1 LKLYVAINLYFM
13 SSYFNKSF
21 IISVLLLAVFFAFI
35 IFLGEDASIR
45 VHDNLEANIAW
56 YKSLADQHLLL
67 ASSYTPNETVM
78 QAPRIAFG
86 SEWSLIA
93 WLFVWFKPII
103 AYNINVVLMSL
114 VAFIGTCL
122 FAKDTLKLSP
132 KIAPFVALSFALL
145 PFWFSGGLSSAGQPL
160 LFWSFNRI
168 LKKYNSVVDWIV
180 FVLFPFYSS
189 LILSGLFMMVLMLG
203 YLGLNFLKKERKV
216 AYGAGILSLI
226 ILTVGYILVDYRLF
240 LDIIKIGTP
249 VGFTPHRVEF
259 MQGNTFAECL
269 KATKNSFL
277 GGQNHFPS
285 FHTYLILPLVF
296 FYLIY
301 GFLKQKK
308 LVTVALCLVI
318 LGIIAVIDGFWNFA
332 GFESLKGKLPILKAI
347 QLDRFYSLYPILWF
361 SVFVLIIR
369 ELPSKI
375 AITLGSVQ
383 VVIVLFSNQLVG
395 DYIKKTIHRRDYVS
409 YQEFYAEDLF
419 SKVKTIMKQ
428 DINPNKRVGMV
439 GLHPAVAQYN
449 QIPTI
454 DGYVVLYSL
463 AYKHQIQSIIQP
475 ELNQNKFIK
484 NYFEQWGSRCYLFD
498 NDAVIAGDGI
508 LKNQKCYTEKLDY
521 NFDKLKQ
528 LKCGYILSA
537 VEVNHPSEHLK
548 LLSKVEDDNWLVWI
562 YKVL

>member
-1 LKLYVAINLYFM
+1 M

-103 AYNINVVLMSL
+103 AYNINVILMSL

-508 LKNQKCYTEKLDY
+508 LKNQKCCTEKLDY

>member
-1 LKLYVAINLYFM
+1 MPLF
-13 SSYFNKSF
+13 FNKSF
-21 IISVLLLAVFFAFI
+21 IIRFLLLVFFLAFI
-35 IFLGEDASIR
+35 TFLGEDASIR

-56 YKSLADQHLLL
+56 YKSLADQNLLL
-67 ASSYTPNETVM
+67 ASSYTANETVM

-103 AYNINVVLMSL
+103 AYNINVILMSL
-114 VAFIGTCL
+114 VAFVGTYL

-132 KIAPFVALSFALL
+132 KIAPFIALGFALL

-160 LFWSFNRI
+160 LFWSFDRI
-168 LKKYNSVVDWIV
+168 LKKHNSIIDWII
-180 FVLFPFYSS
+180 FLLFPFYSS
-189 LILSGLFMMVLMLG
+189 LILSGLFMMVLMVG
-203 YLGLNFLKKERKV
+203 YLGLNFLKKEPKV
-216 AYGAGILSLI
+216 TYGAGILSLI

-240 LDIIKIGTP
+240 LDIVKIGTP
-249 VGFTPHRVEF
+249 AGFTPHRVEF
-259 MQGNTFAECL
+259 VQGNTLTECL
-269 KATKNSFL
+269 KIAKNSFI

-285 FHTYLILPLVF
+285 FHTYLILPLVL
-296 FYLIY
+296 FYSIY

-308 LVTVALCLVI
+308 LVTVVLCLVI

-332 GFESLKGKLPILKAI
+332 DFEILKEKLPILKAI

-361 SVFVLIIR
+361 VVFVLIIR
-369 ELPSKI
+369 ELPIKI
-375 AITLGSVQ
+375 SIALACVQ
-383 VVIVLFSNQLVG
+383 AVIVLFSNQLMG
-395 DYIKKTIHRRDYVS
+395 DYIKKTIHGRDYVS
-409 YQEFYAEDLF
+409 YREFYAEDLF
-419 SKVKTIMKQ
+419 SKVKTVLKQ
-428 DINPNKRVGMV
+428 DENPNKRVGMV

-463 AYKHQIQSIIQP
+463 AYKHQIQAIIQP

-498 NDAVIAGDGI
+498 NEAVIAGDGI
-508 LKNQKCYTEKLDY
+508 LKKQKCCTESLNYD
-521 NFDKLKQ
+521 FDKLKQ

-537 VEVNHPSEHLK
+537 VEVKHPSEHLK
-548 LLSKVEDDNWLVWI
+548 LLSKVEDANWRVWI
-562 YKVL
+562 YKII

>member
-1 LKLYVAINLYFM
+1 MPFI
-13 SSYFNKSF
+13 FNKPF
-21 IISVLLLAVFFAFI
+21 IISFLLLLIFFAFI
-35 IFLGEDASIR
+35 AFLGEDASVR

-67 ASSYTPNETVM
+67 VSSYTPNETVM

-93 WLFVWFKPII
+93 WLFVWFKPIV
-103 AYNINVVLMSL
+103 AYNINVILMSL
-114 VAFIGTCL
+114 VAFIGT
-122 FAKDTLKLSP
+122 FFFTKDTLKLSP
-132 KIAPFVALSFALL
+132 KIAPFVALGFALM

-160 LFWSFNRI
+160 LFWSFDRI
-168 LKKYNSVVDWIV
+168 LKKNNSVINWII

-189 LILSGLFMMVLMLG
+189 LILSGLFMMVLMAG
-203 YLGLNFLKKERKV
+203 YLGFNFLKKERKV
-216 AYGAGILSLI
+216 AYGAGILSLV
-226 ILTVGYILVDYRLF
+226 ILTIGYILVDYRLF
-240 LDIIKIGTP
+240 LDILKIGTP
-249 VGFTPHRVEF
+249 AGFIPHRVEF

-269 KATKNSFL
+269 IAAKNSFL

-301 GFLKQKK
+301 GFIKQKK
-308 LVTVALCLVI
+308 LITFIFYLFI
-318 LGIIAVIDGFWNFA
+318 LGIIAVIDGFWNFT
-332 GFESLKGKLPILKAI
+332 GFETLKDKLPILKAI

-361 SVFVLIIR
+361 SVFMLIIR
-369 ELPSKI
+369 ELSIKI
-375 AITLGSVQ
+375 AIALACIQ
-383 VVIVLFSNQLVG
+383 VVIVLFSNQLVE
-395 DYIKKTIHRRDYVS
+395 DYIKKVIHTRDYVS
-409 YQEFYAEDLF
+409 YREFYAEDLF
-419 SKVKTIMKQ
+419 SKVKIILKQ
-428 DINPNKRVGMV
+428 DKNPNKRVGMV
-439 GLHPAVAQYN
+439 GLHPAMAQYN

-463 AYKHQIQSIIQP
+463 DYKHQIQSIIQP

-498 NDAVIAGDGI
+498 NEAVIAGDGI
-508 LKNQKCYTEKLDY
+508 LKKQKCCTEKLDY
-521 NFDKLKQ
+521 NFEKLKQ

-537 VEVNHPSEHLK
+537 VEVNHPSVHLK
-548 LLSKVEDDNWLVWI
+548 LLSKVEDTNWRVWI

>member
-1 LKLYVAINLYFM
+1 MPFIF
-13 SSYFNKSF
+13 SKSF
-21 IISVLLLAVFFAFI
+21 IISFLLLLIFFAFI
-35 IFLGEDASIR
+35 AFLGEDASIR

-67 ASSYTPNETVM
+67 ASSYTLNETVM

-93 WLFVWFKPII
+93 WLFVWFKPIV
-103 AYNINVVLMSL
+103 AYNINVILMSL
-114 VAFIGTCL
+114 VAFIGT
-122 FAKDTLKLSP
+122 FFFTKDTLKLSP
-132 KIAPFVALSFALL
+132 KIAPFVALGFALL

-160 LFWSFNRI
+160 LFWSFDRI
-168 LKKYNSVVDWIV
+168 LKKHNSVLDWII

-189 LILSGLFMMVLMLG
+189 LILSGLFMMVLMVG
-203 YLGLNFLKKERKV
+203 YLGLNFLKKELKV
-216 AYGAGILSLI
+216 AYNAGILSLF
-226 ILTVGYILVDYRLF
+226 ILTVGYVFVDYRLF
-240 LDIIKIGTP
+240 LDIFKIGTP
-249 VGFTPHRVEF
+249 AGFIPHRVEF
-259 MQGNTFAECL
+259 MQVNTFAECL
-269 KATKNSFL
+269 KAAKNSFL

-301 GFLKQKK
+301 GFIKRKK
-308 LVTVALCLVI
+308 LITVVFCLFI

-332 GFESLKGKLPILKAI
+332 GFETLKDQLPILKAI

-361 SVFVLIIR
+361 GVFVLIIR
-369 ELPSKI
+369 ELSIQIEI
-375 AITLGSVQ
+375 ALACIQ
-383 VVIVLFSNQLVG
+383 VVIVLFSNQLVE

-409 YQEFYAEDLF
+409 YREFYAENLF
-419 SKVKTIMKQ
+419 SKVKTILKQ
-428 DINPNKRVGMV
+428 DKNPNKRVGMV

-463 AYKHQIQSIIQP
+463 DYKHQIQSIIQP

-498 NDAVIAGDGI
+498 NEAVIAGDGI
-508 LKNQKCYTEKLDY
+508 LKKQKCCTEKLDY
-521 NFDKLKQ
+521 NFEKLKQ

-537 VEVNHPSEHLK
+537 VEVNHPSVNLK
-548 LLSKVEDDNWLVWI
+548 LLSKVEDTNWRVWI

>member
-1 LKLYVAINLYFM
+1 M
-13 SSYFNKSF
+13 SSFFNKSF

-45 VHDNLEANIAW
+45 VHDNLEANIVW

-103 AYNINVVLMSL
+103 AYNINVILMSL
-114 VAFIGTCL
+114 VAFIGTYL
-122 FAKDTLKLSP
+122 FAKDTLKISP

-160 LFWSFNRI
+160 LFWSFDRI
-168 LKKYNSVVDWIV
+168 LKKHNSVVDWII

-216 AYGAGILSLI
+216 AYEAGVLSLI

-308 LVTVALCLVI
+308 LVTVVLCLVI

-332 GFESLKGKLPILKAI
+332 SFETLKDKLPILKAI

-361 SVFVLIIR
+361 GVFVLIIR
-369 ELPSKI
+369 ELPIKI
-375 AITLGSVQ
+375 AVALASVQ
-383 VVIVLFSNQLVG
+383 VVIVLFLNQLVG
-395 DYIKKTIHRRDYVS
+395 DYIKKTIHGRDYVS
-409 YQEFYAEDLF
+409 YREFYAEGLF
-419 SKVKTIMKQ
+419 SKIKKVLKQ
-428 DINPNKRVGMV
+428 DENPNKRVGMI

-463 AYKHQIQSIIQP
+463 VYKHQIQAIIKP

-498 NDAVIAGDGI
+498 NEAVIAGDGI
-508 LKNQKCYTEKLDY
+508 LKNQKCCTEKLDY

-537 VEVNHPSEHLK
+537 VEVKHPSVYLK

>member
-1 LKLYVAINLYFM
+1 M

-21 IISVLLLAVFFAFI
+21 IISILLLAIFFAFI
-35 IFLGEDASIR
+35 AFLGEDASIR

-103 AYNINVVLMSL
+103 AYNINVILMSL

-301 GFLKQKK
+301 GFIKQKK
-308 LVTVALCLVI
+308 LKTFIFYLFI

-332 GFESLKGKLPILKAI
+332 GFETLKDKLPILKAI

-508 LKNQKCYTEKLDY
+508 LKNQKCCTEKLDY

>member
-1 LKLYVAINLYFM
+1 M
-13 SSYFNKSF
+13 
-21 IISVLLLAVFFAFI
+21 
-35 IFLGEDASIR
+35 
-45 VHDNLEANIAW
+45 
-56 YKSLADQHLLL
+56 
-67 ASSYTPNETVM
+67 
-78 QAPRIAFG
+78 
-86 SEWSLIA
+86 
-93 WLFVWFKPII
+93 
-103 AYNINVVLMSL
+103 
-114 VAFIGTCL
+114 
-122 FAKDTLKLSP
+122 
-132 KIAPFVALSFALL
+132 
-145 PFWFSGGLSSAGQPL
+145 
-160 LFWSFNRI
+160 
-168 LKKYNSVVDWIV
+168 
-180 FVLFPFYSS
+180 
-189 LILSGLFMMVLMLG
+189 
-203 YLGLNFLKKERKV
+203 
-216 AYGAGILSLI
+216 
-226 ILTVGYILVDYRLF
+226 
-240 LDIIKIGTP
+240 
-249 VGFTPHRVEF
+249 
-259 MQGNTFAECL
+259 
-269 KATKNSFL
+269 
-277 GGQNHFPS
+277 
-285 FHTYLILPLVF
+285 
-296 FYLIY
+296 
-301 GFLKQKK
+301 
-308 LVTVALCLVI
+308 
-318 LGIIAVIDGFWNFA
+318 
-332 GFESLKGKLPILKAI
+332 PILKAI

-508 LKNQKCYTEKLDY
+508 LKNQKCCTEKLDY

>member
-1 LKLYVAINLYFM
+1 M
-13 SSYFNKSF
+13 SSFFNKSF
-21 IISVLLLAVFFAFI
+21 IISILFIGIFFAFI
-35 IFLGEDASIR
+35 AFLGEDASIR

-56 YKSLADQHLLL
+56 YKSLADQHLLF

-86 SEWSLIA
+86 SEWSFIV

-103 AYNINVVLMSL
+103 AYNINVILMSL
-114 VAFIGTCL
+114 VAFIGTYL
-122 FAKDTLKLSP
+122 FAKDTLKISP

-160 LFWSFNRI
+160 LFWSFDRI
-168 LKKYNSVVDWIV
+168 LKKHNSVFNWII
-180 FVLFPFYSS
+180 FLIFPFYSS
-189 LILSGLFMMVLMLG
+189 LILSGLFMMVLMAG

-249 VGFTPHRVEF
+249 AGFTPHRVEF
-259 MQGNTFAECL
+259 VQGSTFSECL
-269 KATKNSFL
+269 KTATNSFL

-285 FHTYLILPLVF
+285 FHSYLFLPLVF

-301 GFLKQKK
+301 GFFKQKK
-308 LVTVALCLVI
+308 LDTIVFCLLI
-318 LGIIAVIDGFWNFA
+318 LGIIAIIDGFWNFA
-332 GFESLKGKLPILKAI
+332 GFESLKDKLPILKAI

-361 SVFVLIIR
+361 SVYMLIIS
-369 ELPSKI
+369 EIPTKI
-375 AITLGSVQ
+375 AIFLASIQ

-395 DYIKKTIHRRDYVS
+395 DYMKKTIHGRDYVS
-409 YQEFYAEDLF
+409 YREFYAEDLF
-419 SKVKTIMKQ
+419 SKVKNVLKQ
-428 DINPNKRVGMV
+428 DENPNKKVGMV
-439 GLHPAVAQYN
+439 GLHPAIAQYN

-463 AYKHQIQSIIQP
+463 AYKHQIQSIIQA

-498 NDAVIAGDGI
+498 NEAIIAGDGI
-508 LKNQKCYTEKLDY
+508 LKKQKCCTEKLDY
-521 NFDKLKQ
+521 NFEKLKQ

-537 VEVNHPSEHLK
+537 VEVNQPSVHLK
-548 LLSKVEDDNWLVWI
+548 LLSKVEDSNWRIWI
-562 YKVL
+562 YKIL

>member
-1 LKLYVAINLYFM
+1 MLLF
-13 SSYFNKSF
+13 FNKSF
-21 IISVLLLAVFFAFI
+21 IISFLLLLIFFAFI
-35 IFLGEDASIR
+35 VFLGEDASIR

-56 YKSLADQHLLL
+56 YKSLADQHLLW

-103 AYNINVVLMSL
+103 AYNVNVILMSL
-114 VAFIGTCL
+114 VAFIGTYL
-122 FAKDTLKLSP
+122 FTKDTLKLSP
-132 KIAPFVALSFALL
+132 QIAPFVALGFALL

-160 LFWSFNRI
+160 LFWSFDRI
-168 LKKYNSVVDWIV
+168 LKKHNSLVDWVV
-180 FVLFPFYSS
+180 FLLFPFYSS
-189 LILSGLFMMVLMLG
+189 LILSGLFMMVLMVG
-203 YLGLNFLKKERKV
+203 YLGINFIKKEPKV
-216 AYGAGILSLI
+216 AYGSGILSLI

-240 LDIIKIGTP
+240 LDILKIGTP
-249 VGFTPHRVEF
+249 AGFTPHRVEF
-259 MQGNTFAECL
+259 VQGNTFVECL

-285 FHTYLILPLVF
+285 FHTYLLLPLVF
-296 FYLIY
+296 FYFIY

-308 LVTVALCLVI
+308 LVTVVCCLVI
-318 LGIIAVIDGFWNFA
+318 LGIIAIIDGFWNFV
-332 GFESLKGKLPILKAI
+332 GFEALKDKLPILKAI
-347 QLDRFYSLYPILWF
+347 QLDRFYSLYPVLWF
-361 SVFVLIIR
+361 GVFVLIMR
-369 ELPSKI
+369 ELPKKI
-375 AITLGSVQ
+375 AITLASIQ
-383 VVIVLFSNQLVG
+383 VVIILFSNQLVS
-395 DYIKKTIHRRDYVS
+395 DYIKKTIHGRDYVS
-409 YQEFYAEDLF
+409 YREFYAEDLF
-419 SKVKTIMKQ
+419 SKVKTVLKQ
-428 DINPNKRVGMV
+428 DENLNKRVGMV

-463 AYKHQIQSIIQP
+463 AYKHQIQAVIQP

-498 NDAVIAGDGI
+498 NEAVVSGDGI
-508 LKNQKCYTEKLDY
+508 LKKQKCCTESLDY
-521 NFDKLKQ
+521 DFDKLKQ

-537 VEVNHPSEHLK
+537 VEVKHPSEHLK
-548 LLSKVEDDNWLVWI
+548 LLSKVEDANWRVWI

>member
-1 LKLYVAINLYFM
+1 MPLFL
-13 SSYFNKSF
+13 NKSL
-21 IISVLLLAVFFAFI
+21 IISFLLLLSCFAFI

-56 YKSLADQHLLL
+56 YKSLVDQHLLL
-67 ASSYTPNETVM
+67 VSSYTPNETVM

-93 WLFVWFKPII
+93 WLFVWFKPIV
-103 AYNINVVLMSL
+103 AYNLNVILMSL
-114 VAFIGTCL
+114 VAFIGTYL
-122 FAKDTLKLSP
+122 FARDTLKLSP
-132 KIAPFVALSFALL
+132 KIAPFIALGFAFL

-160 LFWSFNRI
+160 LFWSFDRI
-168 LKKYNSVVDWIV
+168 LKKHNSFVDWII

-189 LILSGLFMMVLMLG
+189 LILSGLFMMVLMVG
-203 YLGLNFLKKERKV
+203 YLGLSFLKKERKI
-216 AYGAGILSLI
+216 AYDKGIFSLF

-240 LDIIKIGTP
+240 LGILKIGTP
-249 VGFTPHRVEF
+249 VGFIPHRVEF
-259 MQGNTFAECL
+259 VQGNMFAESL
-269 KATKNSFL
+269 KAAKNSFL

-301 GFLKQKK
+301 GFFKQKK
-308 LVTVALCLVI
+308 LVTVVFCLVI

-332 GFESLKGKLPILKAI
+332 GFESLKDKLPILKAI

-361 SVFVLIIR
+361 GVFVLIIR
-369 ELPSKI
+369 ELPIKI
-375 AITLGSVQ
+375 AIILASIQ
-383 VVIVLFSNQLVG
+383 VMIVLFSNQLVG
-395 DYIKKTIHRRDYVS
+395 DYIKKTIHGRDYVS
-409 YQEFYAEDLF
+409 YREFYAEDLF
-419 SKVKTIMKQ
+419 SKVKNVLKQ
-428 DINPNKRVGMV
+428 DENPNKRVGMV

-498 NDAVIAGDGI
+498 NEAVIAGDGI
-508 LKNQKCYTEKLDY
+508 LKKQKCCTESLDY
-521 NFDKLKQ
+521 DFDKLKQ

-537 VEVNHPSEHLK
+537 VEVRHPSEHLK
-548 LLSKVEDDNWLVWI
+548 LLSKVEDTNWRVWI
-562 YKVL
+562 YKII

>member
-1 LKLYVAINLYFM
+1 M
-13 SSYFNKSF
+13 SSFFNKSF

-103 AYNINVVLMSL
+103 AYNINVILMSL
-114 VAFIGTCL
+114 VAFIGTYL
-122 FAKDTLKLSP
+122 FAKDTLKISP

-160 LFWSFNRI
+160 LFWSFDRI
-168 LKKYNSVVDWIV
+168 LKKHNSVVDWII

-216 AYGAGILSLI
+216 AYEAGVLSLI
-226 ILTVGYILVDYRLF
+226 ILAVGYILVDYRLF

-308 LVTVALCLVI
+308 LVTVVLCLVI

-332 GFESLKGKLPILKAI
+332 SFETLKDKLPILKAI

-361 SVFVLIIR
+361 GVFVLIMR
-369 ELPSKI
+369 EIPIKI
-375 AITLGSVQ
+375 AVALASVQ
-383 VVIVLFSNQLVG
+383 VVIVLFLNQLVG
-395 DYIKKTIHRRDYVS
+395 DYIKKTIHGRDYVS
-409 YQEFYAEDLF
+409 YREFYAEGLF
-419 SKVKTIMKQ
+419 SKIKKVLKQ
-428 DINPNKRVGMV
+428 DENPNKRVGMI

-463 AYKHQIQSIIQP
+463 VYKHQIQAIIQP

-498 NDAVIAGDGI
+498 NEAVIAGDGI
-508 LKNQKCYTEKLDY
+508 LKNQKCCTEKLDY

-537 VEVNHPSEHLK
+537 VEVKHPSVYLK

>member
-1 LKLYVAINLYFM
+1 M

-103 AYNINVVLMSL
+103 AYNINVILMSL

-269 KATKNSFL
+269 KAAKNSFL

-301 GFLKQKK
+301 GFIKQKK
-308 LVTVALCLVI
+308 LKTFIFYLFI

-332 GFESLKGKLPILKAI
+332 GFETLKDKLPILKAI

-508 LKNQKCYTEKLDY
+508 LKNQKCCTEKLDY